1 MLQVR
6 QWAEFAAQ
14 GVEVLAVGFVVAFI
28 FAGTVRWAVHSVKKV
43 EGAYER
49 YRSVLGKALL
59 VGLELLVAADIIRTV
74 ALDSSPTNL
83 AMLGGLVLVRTF
95 LGWTLTI
102 EVEGRWPWQKR
113 PEKISAAA

>member
-6 QWAEFAAQ
+6 GWIELAAQ
-14 GVEVLAVGFVVAFI
+14 GVEALAVIIVVSFI
-28 FAGTVRWAVHSVKKV
+28 ILGTSRWLFHSGKKV

-74 ALDSSPTNL
+74 ALDSSPTSL